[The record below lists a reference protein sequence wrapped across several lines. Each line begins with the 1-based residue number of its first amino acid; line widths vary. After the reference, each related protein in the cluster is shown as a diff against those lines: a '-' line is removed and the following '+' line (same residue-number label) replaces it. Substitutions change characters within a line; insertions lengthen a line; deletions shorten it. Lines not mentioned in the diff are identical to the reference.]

1 MESFGI
7 YGKGKSLR
15 SLIFP
20 ALSIK
25 LSEITISQFGLGFAM
40 SHLALGFDFAMSYEP
55 SAMS

>member
-1 MESFGI
+1 MESFGV

-40 SHLALGFDFAMSYEP
+40 SYLDFELDFAMSYQP
-55 SAMS
+55 

>member
-40 SHLALGFDFAMSYEP
+40 SHLAFEFELAMSYQL
-55 SAMS
+55 SWF